1 MVQVSDGH
9 VAPTLQAEDA
19 FQSFCT
25 EVHETAQQW
34 PQEEFFLQ
42 MVPECN
48 KPTEAQHM
56 QEYGPAFAAESSQA

>member
-1 MVQVSDGH
+1 MVQVSNGH

-19 FQSFCT
+19 FQSFP

-34 PQEEFFLQ
+34 PQKEFFLQ
-42 MVPECN
+42 TVPEYN

-56 QEYGPAFAAESSQA
+56 QENGPAFAAESSQA